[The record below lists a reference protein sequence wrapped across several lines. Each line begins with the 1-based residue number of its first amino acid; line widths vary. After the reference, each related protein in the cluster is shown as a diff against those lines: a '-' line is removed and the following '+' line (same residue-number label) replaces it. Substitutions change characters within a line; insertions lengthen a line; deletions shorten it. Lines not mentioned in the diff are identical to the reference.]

1 MLRNSVSRARA
12 ARRTNGD
19 AGFTLI
25 ELLIVIV
32 ILGVLAA
39 IVVFSVSGI
48 TDRGKTSACKADVA
62 SATTA
67 IEAWYANTDP
77 APTAYPATQTA
88 AIADVVPG
96 FLHSWP
102 TDVTYTNTPAGSF
115 TVTGSGC

>member
-1 MLRNSVSRARA
+1 MLQQIRKAMKEEK
-12 ARRTNGD
+12 
-19 AGFTLI
+19 GFTLI

-62 SATTA
+62 TVTSAVEAYYAATPAAGTPAYPADEAAATTA
-67 IEAWYANTDP
+67 L
-77 APTAYPATQTA
+77 
-88 AIADVVPG
+88 VPK

-102 TDVTYTNTPAGSF
+102 ADVDYTWTAATGPTVVGNPA
-115 TVTGSGC
+115 C